1 MASDRDAVLSI
12 IYSSRATVPFSD
24 ADLVELLKVSRRN
37 NAGSEVTGML
47 LYRDGRFLQVLEGP
61 AEGVRERMAVIARDA
76 RHAEVLVLLEEGL
89 SERRFPDWTMGFV
102 PHESTPPD
110 EIPGYLSAFGL
121 SDDDEDS
128 QDAVR
133 ALSELMAWF
142 ESTAKGAQKDVA
154 TNTATPLA

>member
-1 MASDRDAVLSI
+1 MASEQDAVLSI
-12 IYSSRATVPFSD
+12 IYSSAATVPFSD
-24 ADLVELLKVSRRN
+24 TDLVELLKVSRRN

-61 AEGVRERMAVIARDA
+61 DDGVRERMAVIARDP

-128 QDAVR
+128 REAVR
-133 ALSELMAWF
+133 ALADLMAWF
-142 ESTAKGAQKDVA
+142 EATAKG
-154 TNTATPLA
+154 TATPLA